1 MPNDTDSSTLTAG
14 NEPAEAGNTDESA
27 TTNGAAVDVDETAE
41 TTEDAVT
48 TNDVSDLEIKVAY
61 NDALGDAKRAVE
73 LALNLRRTIV
83 ERQPHYRGRSLRRL
97 NDAHIALTQVRTFNT
112 EPVPLITPP
121 ASADDTIA
129 PAPADDAIAPT
140 PVDGAVEPAAIDAV
154 VSTEAVPPI
163 DPILAGSD
171 AGAGAE

>member
-1 MPNDTDSSTLTAG
+1 MPNDTDSSTQTAG
-14 NEPAEAGNTDESA
+14 NESADAGNTDESA
-27 TTNGAAVDVDETAE
+27 ITNGAAVNDDETAE
-41 TTEDAVT
+41 TTEEAVT

-61 NDALGDAKRAVE
+61 NEALGDAKRAVE

-112 EPVPLITPP
+112 EPVLLITPP
-121 ASADDTIA
+121 ASADD
-129 PAPADDAIAPT
+129 AIAPT
-140 PVDGAVEPAAIDAV
+140 PADGAVEPPAIDAV
-154 VSTEAVPPI
+154 VSPETAPPI